1 MEKFVKGINLIF
13 FILSFCIWIFF
24 LKWETMLGK
33 ENFDMIWQIA
43 MPGYLI
49 FVWIVIWYIISSL
62 FIIKEERDAASNAK
76 LYTKY
81 FVIGLIIWVILAVI
95 YIFYKK

>member
-1 MEKFVKGINLIF
+1 MEKFMKSINLIF
-13 FILSFCIWIFF
+13 FILSFCMGILF
-24 LKWETMLGK
+24 LKGEQMLGK
-33 ENFDMIWQIA
+33 ETFDMVWQVA

-49 FVWIVIWYIISSL
+49 FVWIVIGYIISSL
-62 FIIKEERDAASNAK
+62 FILKDEKDSPAAAK

-81 FVIGLIIWVILAVI
+81 FVIWLIIWVILAVI